1 MATSETDR
9 SHLSPGARMLA
20 SIDEK
25 VFKIESVFNL
35 TSAFLILFLMFLAVI
50 QVVGRKVFNFPVP
63 GYVDWVEF
71 AMAVFCFLSIA
82 YTQKLGGHVRMEF
95 FIGRFKGR
103 LLWGLEFIGTLI
115 ALFIIT
121 VLMWYA
127 YTHFLRAWTI
137 GDTSMD
143 IELPIWPSKI
153 LVAFAFFS
161 LNIRLLIQLAGFG
174 RLFMNPDATPIGV
187 PAIET
192 VDELAQ
198 KEIDAGLA
206 GEEEK
211 VDIVSTGGL
220 RQ

>member
-1 MATSETDR
+1 
-9 SHLSPGARMLA
+9 MLA
-20 SIDEK
+20 WVDEK
-25 VFKIESVFNL
+25 VFKIESIFNL
-35 TSAFLILFLMFLAVI
+35 TSAFLILFLMFLAVF
-50 QVVGRKVFNFPVP
+50 QVVGRKVFNMPVP

-71 AMAVFCFLSIA
+71 AMAIFCFLSIA

-103 LLWGLEFIGTLI
+103 LLWGLEAIGTMI
-115 ALFIIT
+115 ALFIIS

-143 IELPIWPSKI
+143 IELPIWPGKI

-174 RLFMNPDATPIGV
+174 RLFVHPDAEPIGV
-187 PAIET
+187 PVIET
-192 VDELAQ
+192 VVEQAQ
-198 KEIDAGLA
+198 KEIDTGLA
-206 GEEEK
+206 GEKEK
-211 VDIVSTGGL
+211 VDIVSAGGIT
-220 RQ
+220 Q

>member
-9 SHLSPGARMLA
+9 SQLSPGARKLA
-20 SIDEK
+20 SIDEF

-35 TSAFLILFLMFLAVI
+35 TSAFLILFLMFLAVA

-71 AMAVFCFLSIA
+71 SMAIFAFLSIA

-103 LLWGLEFIGTLI
+103 LLWGLEAIGTMI
-115 ALFIIT
+115 ALFIIS

-127 YTHFLRAWTI
+127 FTHFQRAWTI

-153 LVAFAFFS
+153 LVAFAFLS

-174 RLFMNPDATPIGV
+174 RLFIYPDAKPIGV
-187 PAIET
+187 PVIES
-192 VDELAQ
+192 VDEQAQ

>member
-1 MATSETDR
+1 
-9 SHLSPGARMLA
+9 MLVWV
-20 SIDEK
+20 DEK
-25 VFKIESVFNL
+25 VFKIESIFNL
-35 TSAFLILFLMFLAVI
+35 TSAFLILFLMFLAVF
-50 QVVGRKVFNFPVP
+50 QVVGRKVFNMPVP

-71 AMAVFCFLSIA
+71 AMAIFCFLSIA

-103 LLWGLEFIGTLI
+103 LLWGLEIIGTMI
-115 ALFIIT
+115 ALFIIS

-143 IELPIWPSKI
+143 IELPIWPGKI

-174 RLFMNPDATPIGV
+174 RLFVHPDAEPIGV
-187 PAIET
+187 PVIET
-192 VDELAQ
+192 VVEQAQ
-198 KEIDAGLA
+198 KEIDTGLA
-206 GEEEK
+206 GEKEK
-211 VDIVSTGGL
+211 VDIVSAGGIT
-220 RQ
+220 Q

>member
-1 MATSETDR
+1 
-9 SHLSPGARMLA
+9 MLVWV
-20 SIDEK
+20 DEK
-25 VFKIESVFNL
+25 VFKIESIFNL
-35 TSAFLILFLMFLAVI
+35 TSAFLILFLMFLAVF
-50 QVVGRKVFNFPVP
+50 QVVGRKVFNMPVP

-71 AMAVFCFLSIA
+71 AMAIFCFLSIA

-103 LLWGLEFIGTLI
+103 LLWGLEAIGTMI
-115 ALFIIT
+115 ALFIIS

-143 IELPIWPSKI
+143 IELPIWPGKI

-174 RLFMNPDATPIGV
+174 RLFVHPDAEPIGV
-187 PAIET
+187 PVIET
-192 VDELAQ
+192 VVEQAQ
-198 KEIDAGLA
+198 KEIDTGLA
-206 GEEEK
+206 GEKEK
-211 VDIVSTGGL
+211 VDIVSAGGIT
-220 RQ
+220 Q

>member
-9 SHLSPGARMLA
+9 SHLSPGAQMLA
-20 SIDEK
+20 WVDEK
-25 VFKIESVFNL
+25 VFKIESIFNL
-35 TSAFLILFLMFLAVI
+35 TSAFLILFLMFLAVF
-50 QVVGRKVFNFPVP
+50 QVVGRKVFNMPVP

-71 AMAVFCFLSIA
+71 AMAIFCFLSIA

-103 LLWGLEFIGTLI
+103 LLWGLEIIGTMI
-115 ALFIIT
+115 ALFIIS

-143 IELPIWPSKI
+143 IELPIWPGKI

-174 RLFMNPDATPIGV
+174 RLFVHPDAEPIGV
-187 PAIET
+187 PVIET
-192 VDELAQ
+192 VVEQAQ
-198 KEIDAGLA
+198 KEIDTGLA
-206 GEEEK
+206 GEKEK
-211 VDIVSTGGL
+211 VDIVSAGGIT
-220 RQ
+220 Q

>member
-9 SHLSPGARMLA
+9 SHLSPGAQMLA
-20 SIDEK
+20 WVDEK
-25 VFKIESVFNL
+25 VFKIESIFNL
-35 TSAFLILFLMFLAVI
+35 TSAFLILFLMFLAVF
-50 QVVGRKVFNFPVP
+50 QVVGRKVFNMPVP

-71 AMAVFCFLSIA
+71 AMAIFCFLSIA

-103 LLWGLEFIGTLI
+103 LLWGLEAIGTMI
-115 ALFIIT
+115 ALFIIS

-143 IELPIWPSKI
+143 IELPIWPGKI

-174 RLFMNPDATPIGV
+174 RLFVHPDAKPIGV
-187 PAIET
+187 PVIET
-192 VDELAQ
+192 VVEQAQ
-198 KEIDAGLA
+198 KEIDTGLA
-206 GEEEK
+206 GEKEK
-211 VDIVSTGGL
+211 VDIVSAGGIT
-220 RQ
+220 Q